1 MSTFIS
7 QIAVL
12 AIIIIIMVV
21 ILSLFGVIRPKT
33 KQDVRKQ
40 MEGLKK
46 ESEKEKKMGWEKKI
60 FSADLKTEI
69 MSFWVLE
76 QLNSEDKVVK
86 SFHITKIPKEGL
98 ILGIGDDCDI
108 QLEPYK
114 YIGHRHAVL
123 GQDEKGMFLQDMNS
137 TNGVYN
143 SEQKKVQQLDVKD
156 GVVFYLGNAK
166 MQFRAVN
173 PFKREP
179 SDRNPKKTVDPTSG
193 FEQEEA
199 VVRVKRL

>member
-12 AIIIIIMVV
+12 AIIVIIMVV
-21 ILSLFGVIRPKT
+21 ILSLFGVIHPKL
-33 KQDVRKQ
+33 KQDA
-40 MEGLKK
+40 MEGFKK
-46 ESEKEKKMGWEKKI
+46 KEKEKVEWKKEKL
-60 FSADLKTEI
+60 FSDMKTEI

-86 SFHITKIPKEGL
+86 SFHVTKIPKEGL
-98 ILGIGDDCDI
+98 IIGIGNDCDF

-123 GQDEKGMFLQDMNS
+123 GRDEKGMFLQDLNS

-143 SEQKKVQQLDVKD
+143 SEQKKVQQLDIED
-156 GVVFYLGNAK
+156 GVTFYLGNSK
-166 MQFRAVN
+166 LQFRAVN
-173 PFKREP
+173 PFKCET
-179 SDRNPKKTVDPTSG
+179 RNTNLTKAFDQTKEAEDDETVI
-193 FEQEEA
+193 
-199 VVRVKRL
+199 RVKRL

>member
-21 ILSLFGVIRPKT
+21 ILSLFGVIRPKL
-33 KQDVRKQ
+33 KQDA
-40 MEGLKK
+40 MEGFKK
-46 ESEKEKKMGWEKKI
+46 KEKEKVEWKKEKL
-60 FSADLKTEI
+60 FSDMKTEI

-86 SFHITKIPKEGL
+86 SFHVTKIPKEGL

-179 SDRNPKKTVDPTSG
+179 SDRNPKKTVDPPSG

>member
-21 ILSLFGVIRPKT
+21 ILSLFGVICPKT